1 MENAQNSQNLTS
13 PDISSHS
20 LFLENYLFVQ
30 TPPSKFDNLPNSA
43 STPKTHKTIVKY
55 NMEKLGT
62 CRKLSGY
69 PEENGAKFPRE
80 FESFSTLHELNED
93 DEARKLAIFY
103 LHLQG
108 PALTWYST
116 LNHKTD
122 WETLRDLFTDKYV
135 NIGWQHPS
143 VVVE

>member
-30 TPPSKFDNLPNSA
+30 TPPSKFDNIPNSA

-93 DEARKLAIFY
+93 DEARKLATFY